1 MPSPEPDLID
11 EVDSALQELDKDLD
25 FQHSTSPENVTKLK
39 KKLTEKEAEVEE
51 LIAEN
56 TKLQNLETERNI
68 NLLKEKGNL
77 LEVNRKL
84 KEDLARSET
93 EKEELEKRVNKE
105 KKKADN
111 LEKHADEA
119 RN

>member
-1 MPSPEPDLID
+1 
-11 EVDSALQELDKDLD
+11 
-25 FQHSTSPENVTKLK
+25 
-39 KKLTEKEAEVEE
+39 
-51 LIAEN
+51 
-56 TKLQNLETERNI
+56 
-68 NLLKEKGNL
+68 LKEKGNL